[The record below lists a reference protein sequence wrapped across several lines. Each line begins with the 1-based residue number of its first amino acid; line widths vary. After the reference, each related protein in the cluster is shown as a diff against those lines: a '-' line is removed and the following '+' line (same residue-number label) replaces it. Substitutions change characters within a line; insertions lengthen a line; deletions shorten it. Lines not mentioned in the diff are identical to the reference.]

1 MAERLTPT
9 RREEARERARK
20 DLSRYQRRTPGG
32 EFWRALAL
40 IGSVG
45 WPIILFSTGGALL
58 GRQLDAWLETGVEL
72 TLLLLLVGTVLGC
85 LMAFRAVRG
94 SGP

>member
-1 MAERLTPT
+1 MAERLESA
-9 RREEARERARK
+9 RREEARKQARK

-32 EFWRALAL
+32 DFWRALAL

-45 WPIILFSTGGALL
+45 WPIVILSTGGALL
-58 GRQLDAWLETGVEL
+58 GRQLDAWLGTGVKL
-72 TLLLLLVGTVLGC
+72 TLLLLLVGTVVGC

-94 SGP
+94 SGT